1 MLVNK
6 EDVKAS
12 NWPQLGE
19 ALNVNRA
26 ILTISCLLGDMQN
39 FLPLY
44 VCICIFPSTYKCP
57 FASTEHSFSGWKE
70 KKKLHSNSRLFVKFI
85 TDTICVFDNQV
96 EHSQDELLSSNVG
109 LTEETATEV

>member
-1 MLVNK
+1 M
-6 EDVKAS
+6 
-12 NWPQLGE
+12 
-19 ALNVNRA
+19 
-26 ILTISCLLGDMQN
+26 
-39 FLPLY
+39 
-44 VCICIFPSTYKCP
+44 
-57 FASTEHSFSGWKE
+57 FASVLFHPLINVHLHQQNTVSQVEKR